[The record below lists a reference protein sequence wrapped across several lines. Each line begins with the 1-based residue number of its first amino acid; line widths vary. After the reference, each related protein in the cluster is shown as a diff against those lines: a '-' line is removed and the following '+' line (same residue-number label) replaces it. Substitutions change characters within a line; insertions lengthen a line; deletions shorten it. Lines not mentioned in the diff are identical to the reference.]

1 MGTATMEERP
11 ILEEIAD
18 QPPPTEVMRDD
29 VEMVYKAKG
38 ITPYDP
44 MEIRKVTRHLNTIK
58 AGASLPEIMR
68 FRESYCLAL
77 YEDSG
82 GD

>member
-1 MGTATMEERP
+1 MGNATMEERP

-18 QPPPTEVMRDD
+18 LPPPEVMRTD
-29 VEMVYKAKG
+29 VEGVYKAKG

-44 MEIRKVTRHLNTIK
+44 TEIRRVTRYLNIIK
-58 AGASLPEIMR
+58 AGASLAEIMR

-82 GD
+82 RD

>member
-18 QPPPTEVMRDD
+18 LPPPTEVMRTD
-29 VEMVYKAKG
+29 VETVYKAKG

-44 MEIRKVTRHLNTIK
+44 TEIRKVTRHLNTIK
-58 AGASLPEIMR
+58 AGASLAEIMR

-82 GD
+82 RD

>member
-1 MGTATMEERP
+1 MGNATMEERP

-18 QPPPTEVMRDD
+18 LPQPTEVMRID
-29 VEMVYKAKG
+29 VEEAYRTKG
-38 ITPYDP
+38 ITPYNP
-44 MEIRKVTRHLNTIK
+44 TEIAKVTRYLNIIRT
-58 AGASLPEIMR
+58 GTSLAEIMR

-82 GD
+82 RD

>member
-1 MGTATMEERP
+1 MGTATMEEHP

-18 QPPPTEVMRDD
+18 QPPPEVMRTD
-29 VEMVYKAKG
+29 VEEAYRTNRLK
-38 ITPYDP
+38 PYDP
-44 MEIRKVTRHLNTIK
+44 TEIAKVTCHLNTIK
-58 AGASLPEIMR
+58 AGVSLPEIER

-77 YEDSG
+77 YEDNG